1 VAKTIFLRGVI
12 PALFKTSAGSHVNS
26 ESVSTTASTG
36 GTSAEFWLN
45 LQTLY
50 DLRIAEQKAGKAIK
64 SLPKLQ
70 GTGRQLR
77 ELR

>member
-1 VAKTIFLRGVI
+1 LGLSFTVFQKANA
-12 PALFKTSAGSHVNS
+12 ALACCAGFDSRHSAQQRLL
-26 ESVSTTASTG
+26 
-36 GTSAEFWLN
+36 AEFWLN